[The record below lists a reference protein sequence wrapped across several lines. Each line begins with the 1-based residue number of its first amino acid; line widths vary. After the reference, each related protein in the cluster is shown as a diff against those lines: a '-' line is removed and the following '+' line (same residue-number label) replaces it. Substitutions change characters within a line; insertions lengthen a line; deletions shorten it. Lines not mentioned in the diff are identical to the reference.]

1 MARHSGNDRS
11 DSSGKETGLS
21 VVSAGMR
28 ITGKLDT
35 SGVVKVEGVVV
46 GSIRAERQ
54 VLVARGGVVEGDILT
69 REAIIGGEVRGSI
82 YADDRVEVQTTS
94 QIHGDIITKRILLQ
108 EGGEVNGHLKMEDP
122 KALSRQ
128 VTAAKPEQPD
138 AQSADQSQ
146 PDIAAASG
154 GQDAVALGKQTTPA
168 SGDVPPDLQSGPP
181 IRHIGMP
188 RR

>member
-11 DSSGKETGLS
+11 DSGKEAGLS

-28 ITGKLDT
+28 ITGQLDT
-35 SGVVKVEGVVV
+35 TGVVKVEGVVV

-54 VLVARGGVVEGDILT
+54 VLVAKGGVVEGDILT
-69 REAIIGGEVRGSI
+69 REAIIGGQVRGAI
-82 YADDRVEVQTTS
+82 YADERVEVQTTS
-94 QIHGDIITKRILLQ
+94 QIHGDITTKRILLQ

-128 VTAAKPEQPD
+128 VAAVKSDVSD
-138 AQSADQSQ
+138 AQSADQPQ
-146 PDIAAASG
+146 PDIAEVRDG
-154 GQDAVALGKQTTPA
+154 EDAVALGQQATPP
-168 SGDVPPDLQSGPP
+168 GDDIPPEPRPEPP